1 MEVVVRGAWVIAY
14 RELLRYVR
22 ERARVIS
29 SLAMPLVFL
38 VIFGA
43 GLNRSMGRLT
53 GGVDYL
59 QFMYPGIIAMTV
71 FMSSLMSGLSVVWDR
86 EFGFLKEV
94 LVAPLSPAG
103 IVFGKALGAATIALG
118 QALIL
123 LLLAPFIGVHVS
135 VMLVLELVPLL
146 LVISFALSGLGLL
159 IASRMHSQQSFQL
172 VMQIVIFPLT
182 FLAGI
187 FFAVNNVP
195 TWMAVVSKLDPLTYG
210 VDAIRRLFL
219 EGQVPA
225 TGTPNQLFGVEV
237 LGHTTHAFEDILVVV
252 LLGAL
257 LLGAAAVTF
266 GRQE

>member
-1 MEVVVRGAWVIAY
+1 MEVVLRGTWVIAY

-29 SLAMPLVFL
+29 SIAMPLVFL

-43 GLNRSMGRLT
+43 GLNRSMGTLT
-53 GGVDYL
+53 GGIDYL

-94 LVAPLSPAG
+94 LVAPLSPTG
-103 IVFGKALGAATIALG
+103 VVFGKALGAATIALV
-118 QALIL
+118 QALVL
-123 LLLAPFIGVHVS
+123 LLLAPLVGVHVS
-135 VMLVLELVPLL
+135 VRLVVELVPLL
-146 LVISFALSGLGLL
+146 LLISFALSGLGLL
-159 IASRMHSQQSFQL
+159 ISSGMHSQQSFQL

-187 FFAVNNVP
+187 FFAVNDVP
-195 TWMAVVSKLDPLTYG
+195 TWMAVISKLDPLTYG
-210 VDAIRRLFL
+210 GDAIRRLFL

-225 TGTPNQLFGVEV
+225 SAAGNRLFGVDV
-237 LGHTTHAFEDILVVV
+237 LGHTTSLSDDILVVA
-252 LLGAL
+252 LLGVIL
-257 LLGAAAVTF
+257 LAAAALTF